1 MTQLP
6 KPDIELSKVVSLD
19 ILICH
24 VYKWASLPEPWYP
37 IFTKWY
43 YYDSEKGWFYL
54 KPAGR
59 EYLEANRE
67 RLQPLLDE
75 MDRRIGEWAKKA
87 AQECLSDLNSMD

>member
-6 KPDIELSKVVSLD
+6 PPNTEISKVCSLD
-19 ILICH
+19 YLICY
-24 VYKWASLPEPWYP
+24 VSKWASLPDPTYP

-43 YYDSEKGWFYL
+43 YFDSEKGWFYL
-54 KPAGR
+54 KPVGR

-75 MDRRIGEWAKKA
+75 MDQRIDAWAKKA
-87 AQECLSDLNSMD
+87 AQECLDTLNF